1 MQLLI
6 VSGKGGTG
14 KTTLAATFAQLAT
27 SQLIIDCDVEASN
40 LHLLLARAEESRQ
53 PFSGAKIATALENAC
68 IMCGKCTSVCRF
80 GAIQKGEVD
89 WRRCEGCGA
98 CVYICPAEHL
108 ALSETITGET
118 IVSATDFG
126 LLSRAEME
134 PGAEGSG
141 KLVTEIRR
149 RGELA
154 AKSAAHTL
162 LDGPPGI
169 GCAVIAS
176 MTGCQ
181 MALVVAE
188 ASLSGLK
195 DAERIIDLLQQMRV
209 VTSLCINRADVSPE
223 LTARLERLCADK
235 TIPLMGKIPYDPVV
249 QIAQRR
255 GHSLLDYPDSPATK
269 AVLAVWEQLQMKMG
283 VNGNE
288 DCCTSR

>member
-14 KTTLAATFAQLAT
+14 KTTLAATFAQLAN

-40 LHLLLARAEESRQ
+40 LHLLLARSEKSKQ
-53 PFSGAKIATALENAC
+53 LFSGAKLAVEQENEC
-68 IMCGKCTSVCRF
+68 IKCGKCTSVCRF
-80 GAIQKGEVD
+80 GAIQDGEVD
-89 WRRCEGCGA
+89 DRRCEGCGA
-98 CVYICPAEHL
+98 CVFICPVQHL
-108 ALSETITGET
+108 ALSDSITGEM
-118 IVSATDFG
+118 IISSTDFG

-149 RGELA
+149 QGRLAQGEVPL
-154 AKSAAHTL
+154 TL

-176 MTGCQ
+176 MTDCQ
-181 MALVVAE
+181 MALVAAE

-195 DAERIIDLLQQMRV
+195 DAERIIDLLQQMQV
-209 VTSLCINRADVSPE
+209 ATSVCINRADVSPE
-223 LTARLERLCADK
+223 LTTRLEKLCVDK
-235 TIPLMGKIPYDPVV
+235 EITLVGKIPYDPIV
-249 QIAQRR
+249 QVAQMQ

-269 AVLAVWEQLQMKMG
+269 AVLAIWERLQMKIG
-283 VNGNE
+283 RN
-288 DCCTSR
+288 RK

>member
-14 KTTLAATFAQLAT
+14 KTTLAATFAQLAN

-40 LHLLLARAEESRQ
+40 LHLLLARSEKRRQ
-53 PFSGAKIATALENAC
+53 PFSGAKVATELANEC
-68 IMCGKCTSVCRF
+68 IKCGKCTSTCRF
-80 GAIQKGEVD
+80 GAIENGAVD
-89 WRRCEGCGA
+89 VLRCEGCGA
-98 CVYICPAEHL
+98 CVFVCPVQHL
-108 ALSETITGET
+108 TLSDAITGET
-118 IVSATDFG
+118 VLTTTDFG

-141 KLVTEIRR
+141 KLVTDIRR
-149 RGELA
+149 QGRFA
-154 AKSAAHTL
+154 AGDVPLTL

-195 DAERIIDLLQQMRV
+195 DAERIIDLLQQMQV
-209 VTSLCINRADVSPE
+209 ATCLCINRADVSPE
-223 LTARLERLCADK
+223 LTARLERLCVDK
-235 TIPLMGKIPYDPVV
+235 AITLVGTIPYDPTVRD
-249 QIAQRR
+249 AQRQGR
-255 GHSLLDYPDSPATK
+255 SLLDYHDSPATK
-269 AVLAVWEQLQMKMG
+269 AVLAVWEQLQTKIG
-283 VNGNE
+283 E
-288 DCCTSR
+288 E